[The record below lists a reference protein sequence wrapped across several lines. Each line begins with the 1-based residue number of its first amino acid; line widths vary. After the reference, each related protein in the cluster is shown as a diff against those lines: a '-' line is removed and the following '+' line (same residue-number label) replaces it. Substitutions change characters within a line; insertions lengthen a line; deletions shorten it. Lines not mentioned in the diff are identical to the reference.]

1 VLHSP
6 SRAFA
11 SDFAFALAF
20 AFAVLSECGGST
32 PLCLLWRRHLGGDF
46 DVGVVF
52 MFCSGRLAF
61 QSGAFFLVSAVA
73 LVAATF
79 ARRTTAGTRC
89 LCARRAALAF
99 LPLFS
104 LRRAF
109 YGVRRLGAALPFA
122 APARVSGFVL
132 ANPDRN
138 KVSGFVL
145 ANPDRNKVSGFVL
158 ANPDRNKVSGF
169 VLANPDRNK
178 ISGFV
183 LANPELKMP
192 ARGYATRQS
201 PHEPCGN
208 RGVLGSRSAANIE
221 WSNSRS
227 SEDRPPAL
235 NQDLPH
241 FGPQV

>member
-6 SRAFA
+6 SRTFA

-158 ANPDRNKVSGF
+158 ANTDRNKVSGFVLANPDRNKVSGF

-192 ARGYATRQS
+192 AKGYATRQS
-201 PHEPCGN
+201 LHEPCGN

-221 WSNSRS
+221 RSN
-227 SEDRPPAL
+227 
-235 NQDLPH
+235 
-241 FGPQV
+241 